1 MYFSL
6 KDMKIYFSISCFFS
20 IFLFSKLMCAQV
32 DIECSEFRNNSE
44 ILLCDLKQQLNTL
57 SPPEYLPRTD
67 LITIVLPEY
76 ISSEKYLEAVE
87 SLFLQF
93 SFQFDIER
101 FYTTSFGPFQMQP
114 QFIKDV
120 LDNFPVAKMSD
131 SILIKCKDGG
141 YDAIVDN
148 LNYLFRLEVQWEI
161 LRMFEKNS
169 VKRFNIH
176 DNIELQLMR
185 LYNSGSLSKSELIF
199 TKISCFKTTY
209 ENWCYIIKGWL
220 SQ

>member
-1 MYFSL
+1 MR
-6 KDMKIYFSISCFFS
+6 IYCSIGCFF
-20 IFLFSKLMCAQV
+20 FLFSKLICAQV
-32 DIECSEFRNNSE
+32 DIECNEFRNNSE
-44 ILLCDLKQQLNTL
+44 ILLCDLKKQLNTL
-57 SPPEYLPRTD
+57 SSPEYLLRKD

-76 ISSEKYLEAVE
+76 ISSKKSLEGAE
-87 SLFLQF
+87 FLFLQF

-114 QFIKDV
+114 QFIKNA
-120 LDNFPVAKMSD
+120 LDKFSIEEMSD
-131 SILIKCKDGG
+131 SILIKCKIEG
-141 YDAIVDN
+141 YDAMVDN

-161 LRMFEKNS
+161 LRMFENNS